1 MWGGHGEPGKGTVT
15 EPGHTS
21 TGAGGAG
28 VGVTVLPACPR
39 YRKLLGREAPVAR
52 GSGPGRGQQ
61 IPGPGCM
68 AAAPVA
74 SLCAVP
80 GCSQICRINPGVFC
94 KANTGGRGKTNL
106 GSACGVNCSSGLA
119 GSRERA
125 QPWVRSSQVEPLP
138 GVGHRTQRLS
148 LNRLP
153 KLRPPR
159 CAGATSSPSPSLFS
173 GHCRKTGTW
182 VRHCPPS
189 PVLA

>member
-15 EPGHTS
+15 EPGHSS

-39 YRKLLGREAPVAR
+39 YRKLLGREASVAR

-80 GCSQICRINPGVFC
+80 GCSQICGINPGVFC
-94 KANTGGRGKTNL
+94 KANTGGRGRGKTNL
-106 GSACGVNCSSGLA
+106 GSACGVNCSSGLGRGEQGEGTTMGTELTGGA
-119 GSRERA
+119 TARCGTQDSAPRP
-125 QPWVRSSQVEPLP
+125 QPPPQAPPSQVCR
-138 GVGHRTQRLS
+138 GHELS
-148 LNRLP
+148 QP
-153 KLRPPR
+153 KI
-159 CAGATSSPSPSLFS
+159 
-173 GHCRKTGTW
+173 
-182 VRHCPPS
+182 V
-189 PVLA
+189 